1 MILVLVLICSH
12 FGSITIQVKLPC
24 NKLGMAKCGIQ
35 VETSTQY
42 RELIPFKRWYDNNKK
57 NPIFRHLI
65 REAHRNWKALV
76 YINNKKVKLQA
87 HRHER
92 KNAS

>member
-24 NKLGMAKCGIQ
+24 NKLGMAKGRLQ

-42 RELIPFKRWYDNNKK
+42 RELILFKRWYDNNKK
-57 NPIFRHLI
+57 NPIVRHLI
-65 REAHRNWKALV
+65 KEAHRNWKALV
-76 YINNKKVKLQA
+76 HINNKVVKLQA
-87 HRHER
+87 HRCER